1 MVTQLVETAKL
12 ERAATAGGGTSSEIS
27 KKGTG
32 PKPMENEATKAII
45 EMALII

>member
-1 MVTQLVETAKL
+1 MTLKINQTAAL
-12 ERAATAGGGTSSEIS
+12 TGGGTSSEVS

-45 EMALII
+45 DMALVI